1 MSTPGVPSDLAPG
14 SPLAGGTSDPAGFSP
29 GASRIPTL
37 EGSPQISPLGADDR
51 GGGISGL
58 LRTIK
63 RRQGLFLFTTALVA
77 GALAVNT
84 LRQRIFS
91 PVYEGGFQMQITN
104 PLEETA
110 TLSGSSSLE
119 SIARN
124 NIKTDVPSLIV
135 LLRSPLLIRPMAERQ
150 GVNMAKVIGNLAI
163 TPTSE
168 EVENVLNVTLRWSDP
183 AKGRAIL
190 NALSQD
196 YTRFSLTQRQ
206 AALDSA
212 IKFLNRQGPQIMSRM
227 DQLQKEMLRF
237 REQNNFLDPE
247 TTAASIL
254 AAREGLIAGLR
265 QLQTQQVQ
273 LTSELK
279 SIESGTLQYS
289 PSGAPTA
296 LQQLGR
302 DGLVI
307 PGRGAGAES
316 AVGAPSPSQQIY
328 SLEEQL
334 ALARG
339 TFREDSPV
347 VQSLLA
353 RRNQLRPV
361 VRQQALDAKRAELLG
376 NIAQQDEINRQILL
390 LNENFRNSPQ
400 KLSAYEDLQARL
412 AGAREQYA
420 SYVEARERIRLELAR
435 STTPWQIIAPAEF
448 GDVPVEPNIQRNLLR
463 AAVVGL
469 LAGLGA
475 AILRERTDNVF
486 HTPMEAEKE
495 LQLPVL
501 GLIPYLP
508 LEPGVEIAAST
519 AKMSASERF
528 AIKESLRSLFTTFR
542 LLRADR
548 DIRLVGVTSSTQGE
562 GKSTAVTIFARTLSD
577 LGLRVL
583 IIDAD
588 MRLPMQGRYLG
599 VEQGEGLSSL
609 LSDSS
614 IDPRTLIQNIQDN
627 LDIIPAGPKPPDPA
641 KLLNSSRCQ
650 EVVNSIRQLPGYDIV
665 LWDAPPCLM
674 LADPIL
680 LGEKLDGILFLVG
693 LGKVSRELA
702 PQACR
707 RIKATGVDVLGLI
720 CNQVNFPS
728 RLNDYGYEYGYYY
741 HYAYAGAYGKGR
753 RYGGYYGAG
762 GGLKGYVK
770 RYRDSYIGRGYRD
783 SYLTKRYRNSYI
795 NNRYMRDGYMA
806 QAGKEDERGSGAPGG
821 KSNGS
826 AATPPSAAA
835 NGSTAASPT
844 ASPRALRPGSG
855 GSGGGTSSPA
865 PGRASGPQGAG
876 ERAKVWLASRLRFG
890 RGEAEPPANGGG
902 SKGASASSTPPRSN
916 GSSDRATGSS
926 ERPSETPPGD
936 SNES

>member
-1 MSTPGVPSDLAPG
+1 
-14 SPLAGGTSDPAGFSP
+14 
-29 GASRIPTL
+29 
-37 EGSPQISPLGADDR
+37 
-51 GGGISGL
+51 
-58 LRTIK
+58 
-63 RRQGLFLFTTALVA
+63 
-77 GALAVNT
+77 
-84 LRQRIFS
+84 
-91 PVYEGGFQMQITN
+91 
-104 PLEETA
+104 
-110 TLSGSSSLE
+110 
-119 SIARN
+119 
-124 NIKTDVPSLIV
+124 
-135 LLRSPLLIRPMAERQ
+135 
-150 GVNMAKVIGNLAI
+150 
-163 TPTSE
+163 
-168 EVENVLNVTLRWSDP
+168 
-183 AKGRAIL
+183 
-190 NALSQD
+190 
-196 YTRFSLTQRQ
+196 
-206 AALDSA
+206 
-212 IKFLNRQGPQIMSRM
+212 MSRM
-227 DQLQKEMLRF
+227 EQLQKEMLRF

-254 AAREGLIAGLR
+254 AAREGLIANLR
-265 QLQTQQVQ
+265 LLQTQQVQ
-273 LTSELK
+273 LSSELK
-279 SIESGTLQYS
+279 SIESGTLQYN

-339 TFREDSPV
+339 TYREDSPV

-361 VRQQALDAKRAELLG
+361 VRQQALDGKRAELLS

-400 KLSAYEDLQARL
+400 KLSAYEDLQSRL

-495 LQLPVL
+495 LGLPVL

-741 HYAYAGAYGKGR
+741 HYAYAGAYGKNR
-753 RYGGYYGAG
+753 RYGSYYGGG

-795 NNRYMRDGYMA
+795 SNRYMRDGYVA
-806 QAGKEDERGSGAPGG
+806 QAGQEAREAKRAGSPDAKANGSGAP
-821 KSNGS
+821 KANGS
-826 AATPPSAAA
+826 ATPKT
-835 NGSTAASPT
+835 NGSGAST
-844 ASPRALRPGSG
+844 ASSSSRALRPGSSG
-855 GSGGGTSSPA
+855 GST
-865 PGRASGPQGAG
+865 RASNPQPVG
-876 ERAKVWLASRLRFG
+876 ERARGWLASRLRFG
-890 RGEAEPPANGGG
+890 RGETDSG
-902 SKGASASSTPPRSN
+902 SKGTAGPERANPSGSSPQSN
-916 GSSDRATGSS
+916 GSADR
-926 ERPSETPPGD
+926 RPDEPPTD
-936 SNES
+936 QTDA